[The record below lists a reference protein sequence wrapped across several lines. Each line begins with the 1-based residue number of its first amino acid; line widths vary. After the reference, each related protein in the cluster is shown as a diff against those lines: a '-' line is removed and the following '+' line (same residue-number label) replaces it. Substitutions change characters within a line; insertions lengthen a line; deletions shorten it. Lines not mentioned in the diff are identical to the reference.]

1 MKYAIGFVMGALVG
15 AIVALLFA
23 PSSGKELRSNIKSQA
38 DVQYAQLQNEWQKG
52 MQEIKSRI
60 DKLPGDLQ
68 AVSNEIEQTET
79 GS

>member
-60 DKLPGDLQ
+60 DKLTGDLQ

>member
-60 DKLPGDLQ
+60 DKLTGDLQ
-68 AVSNEIEQTET
+68 AVSNE
-79 GS
+79 SV